1 MATQIYSE
9 GNVLIAKP
17 ACEIDHHSAERLRGQ
32 VDAAFD
38 KSSCR
43 HIIFDFSG
51 VTFMDSSGIGMIIG
65 RYKNAEKRGGR
76 LALAAMS
83 DEMGRLF
90 QISGLAKII
99 TRTAT
104 VEEALL
110 DLSGPKINASP
121 QWHKENSVRMAQ
133 DTPHGSGRISS

>member
-1 MATQIYSE
+1 MGLHVNIRDSAL
-9 GNVLIAKP
+9 VARP
-17 ACEIDHHSAERLRGQ
+17 DCEIDHHSAERMRVQ

-43 HIIFDFSG
+43 NIIFDFSDVG
-51 VTFMDSSGIGMIIG
+51 FMDSSGIGMIIG

-76 LALAAMS
+76 LALAGMN

-104 VEEALL
+104 VDEALQTF
-110 DLSGPKINASP
+110 A
-121 QWHKENSVRMAQ
+121 A
-133 DTPHGSGRISS
+133 GRES

>member
-1 MATQIYSE
+1 MGIQLSIK
-9 GNVLIAKP
+9 GNALIAKP
-17 ACEIDHHSAERLRGQ
+17 DCEIDHHSAERLRGQ

-43 HIIFDFSG
+43 HIVFDFSD
-51 VTFMDSSGIGMIIG
+51 VKFMDSSGIGMIIG

-83 DEMGRLF
+83 DDMGRLF
-90 QISGLAKII
+90 HISGLAKII

-104 VEEALL
+104 VEDALEGL
-110 DLSGPKINASP
+110 GA
-121 QWHKENSVRMAQ
+121 
-133 DTPHGSGRISS
+133 GRGNI